1 MIEFDLKTNKK
12 TITNNLVDLY
22 AVMQSFGYIKS
33 EDFNLEGVT
42 YDGENWYLFNRGNSD
57 AHKNVL
63 FTLHAKKLN
72 QEFSLFSND
81 YKLPKLK
88 GVRTCFTDAVLV
100 DEKIYFLATAENT
113 AYTYDDGEILGSL
126 IGRIDIETMKIDFTK
141 KISPTNKFE
150 GLTLFSKNKNQ
161 IQFLIF

>member
-1 MIEFDLKTNKK
+1 LAQAPTKRNAMIEFDLKTNKK
-12 TITNNLVDLY
+12 TMTNNLVDLY

-72 QEFSLFSND
+72 QGSAFFKRLH
-81 YKLPKLK
+81 PKMK

-100 DEKIYFLATAENT
+100 DEKF
-113 AYTYDDGEILGSL
+113 
-126 IGRIDIETMKIDFTK
+126 
-141 KISPTNKFE
+141 ISWLQQK
-150 GLTLFSKNKNQ
+150 TL
-161 IQFLIF
+161 LCL

>member
-1 MIEFDLKTNKK
+1 M
-12 TITNNLVDLY
+12 TNNLVDLY

-57 AHKNVL
+57 ATRMS
-63 FTLHAKKLN
+63 FSLHAKIKPSSAFL
-72 QEFSLFSND
+72 ND
-81 YKLPKLK
+81 YKLPKMK

-113 AYTYDDGEILGSL
+113 AML
-126 IGRIDIETMKIDFTK
+126 
-141 KISPTNKFE
+141 
-150 GLTLFSKNKNQ
+150 
-161 IQFLIF
+161 

>member
-12 TITNNLVDLY
+12 TMTNNLVDLY

-63 FTLHAKKLN
+63 HFKKLN
-72 QEFSLFSND
+72 QEFSLFQ
-81 YKLPKLK
+81 
-88 GVRTCFTDAVLV
+88 T
-100 DEKIYFLATAENT
+100 I
-113 AYTYDDGEILGSL
+113 
-126 IGRIDIETMKIDFTK
+126 
-141 KISPTNKFE
+141 ISSQNE
-150 GLTLFSKNKNQ
+150 SSYLFY
-161 IQFLIF
+161 